1 MGPHLTLDNL
11 PLSTVHAQ
19 MRYMTLGDC
28 MGMGRLAVGEALRIG
43 WNLAEALRRMHDEG
57 QVHGALTPD
66 VIDLNDTGLEI
77 RPAPEGAPAIT
88 AYTAPEVIG
97 GQTADARSDI
107 FAFGA
112 ILYEM
117 VAGQRA
123 FNGERETPPS
133 LGNTA
138 LDKVVLACVAKDIN
152 QRVPRIQRVMLEL
165 KLAGVAARKAETSE
179 NVRRE
184 RAKGASQLQ
193 ALEARLEA
201 RLAAQAASNDLAIEE
216 LRRAHAESSEGL
228 REQVTLLCSELVTTQ
243 ERLAEATAGM
253 EALKRTVDEMSRR
266 SQQFEQRTTSEL
278 LDLGRNVKSNT
289 VAIETAQ
296 KGQAQN
302 EELLERVI
310 ETLEELQSEV
320 MDPET
325 TPVEEEVAFA
335 R

>member
-1 MGPHLTLDNL
+1 
-11 PLSTVHAQ
+11 
-19 MRYMTLGDC
+19 
-28 MGMGRLAVGEALRIG
+28 
-43 WNLAEALRRMHDEG
+43 MHDEG
-57 QVHGALTPD
+57 QLHGALTPD

-97 GQTADARSDI
+97 GQAADARSDI

-117 VAGQRA
+117 VAGQKA

-138 LDKVVLACVAKDIN
+138 LDKVVLACVAKDPN

-179 NVRRE
+179 NHRRE
-184 RAKGASQLQ
+184 RAKGASQFQ
-193 ALEARLEA
+193 ALEARMEA
-201 RLAAQAASNDLAIEE
+201 RLAAQTASHDQAIEE
-216 LRRAHAESSEGL
+216 LRRAHAESSESL
-228 REQVTLLCSELVTTQ
+228 REQLTLLCSELVTTQ
-243 ERLAEATAGM
+243 ERLAEAAAGM
-253 EALKRTVDEMSRR
+253 EALKRTVDEMARR
-266 SQQFEQRTTSEL
+266 SQQFENRATSEL
-278 LDLGRNVKSNT
+278 LDLGRNVKSNAS
-289 VAIETAQ
+289 AIEAAQ
-296 KGQAQN
+296 RGQAQN

-310 ETLEELQSEV
+310 ETLEELQGEV
-320 MDPET
+320 IEPEAT
-325 TPVEEEVAFA
+325 LVEEEASFA